1 MPGMTGH
8 WKTAKGQVAAGTFT
22 QPLYRSPVVAVN
34 SFMMF
39 LCQKQELCDTVF
51 RR

>member
-22 QPLYRSPVVAVN
+22 QPLYRSFPGN